1 MSQKIETQ
9 LTENALTIAS
19 KRYLKVDAEGN
30 PIETPSEMFYRI
42 SKFIAKAETDI
53 SDKKK
58 GFSIP
63 SETEVNEVIEQFYSV
78 QANLEFLSG
87 MPLLDRGKEDLVAAC
102 YVMPIHDSVESIYGT
117 LAETVILHRRGAGIG
132 YDFSEVRPEHSL
144 VKTTGR
150 EASGPISFM
159 RLYDFSS
166 EVIMNRG
173 AVRHAGHMGILSIE
187 HPDIEKFITA
197 KHDYSQLTNFNISIS
212 ITDNFI
218 KAVEN
223 NTEYELK
230 HEGKVFKKLNARSM
244 LKKIA
249 QSIWQSGEPG
259 FIFIDEVNRHN
270 PTLNVGLMTATNQCG
285 EQPLLPYE
293 ACNLGSVVLPKFVIT
308 EKLTT
313 KVDVDEK
320 INWKRLAEV
329 VKIGVR
335 FLDNTI
341 TVTHHLLPKIEE
353 MVKYGNRKIGLGVMG
368 WADMLYLLE
377 IPYNSEQAIKLA
389 EKVMCF
395 IEEEGH
401 KASQELGKIRG
412 DFPNF
417 KGSLWDQKGYKNMR
431 NATVTTIAPNGTT
444 SLLADCNGGIEP
456 FFALGYV
463 RKNMET
469 MDGAELIY
477 ANKYLEKK
485 LKDEWLY
492 DKELMKEI
500 IKEGTI
506 GKYKKLPDRLKKVF
520 VTAFDVEP
528 EWHLKTQAAFQKY
541 TDNAVSKTINLT
553 EEATVADVEES
564 FKLAAKLKLKG
575 LTIYRD
581 KSRDVQVLNLNN
593 K

>member
-19 KRYLKVDAEGN
+19 KRYLKVDAKGN

-58 GFSIP
+58 GFNIP

-249 QSIWQSGEPG
+249 QSIWHSGEPG

-506 GKYKKLPDRLKKVF
+506 GKYKKLPDRIKKVF

>member
-19 KRYLKVDAEGN
+19 KRYLKVDAKGN